1 MMWFGANYRSYYDL
15 NGTFYE
21 ILAALAQ
28 AFTPFFS
35 VLCIG
40 ALCAVHGMRCAKA
53 SPPASGQPH
62 ACQSAASV
70 LCSRVTDYG

>member
-1 MMWFGANYRSYYDL
+1 MWFGANYRSCYDL
-15 NGTFYE
+15 NGTIYGF
-21 ILAALAQ
+21 LAVLAQ

-40 ALCAVHGMRCAKA
+40 ALHAVRSMWCANA
-53 SPPASGQPH
+53 STPASGQPH